1 MPSNL
6 DKVNLKIV
14 SCIRCDRLV
23 RYCQEISST
32 KKRMYINEDYW
43 GKPVPS
49 LGDHGAE
56 VLIIGLAPAAHGA
69 NRTGRMFTGDMSG
82 AWLFRTLNKYG
93 FANSPDSSHKND
105 GLVLQNVYISSIIHC
120 APPNNKPF
128 QKEVDMCLDFLVEEM
143 KLLKNVKVVVA
154 LGKFAFDGYYKA
166 LKLSGYSYNSGQTK
180 PRFGHGA
187 RYETPDGKLLISSF
201 HPSRQNTQTGRL
213 TREMFDSIFDIVTTK
228 IDGPFKV

>member
-1 MPSNL
+1 M
-6 DKVNLKIV
+6 
-14 SCIRCDRLV
+14 
-23 RYCQEISST
+23 
-32 KKRMYINEDYW
+32 
-43 GKPVPS
+43 
-49 LGDHGAE
+49 
-56 VLIIGLAPAAHGA
+56 
-69 NRTGRMFTGDMSG
+69 
-82 AWLFRTLNKYG
+82 
-93 FANSPDSSHKND
+93 
-105 GLVLQNVYISSIIHC
+105 LQNVYISSIIHC

-213 TREMFDSIFDIVTTK
+213 TREMFDSIFDIVKTK

>member
-1 MPSNL
+1 MASNL
-6 DKVNLKIV
+6 DGVNLKIV
-14 SCIRCDRLV
+14 SCTRCDRLV

-49 LGDHGAE
+49 LGNHDAE

-93 FANSPDSSHKND
+93 FSNSPDSFNKND
-105 GLVLQNVYISSIIHC
+105 GLMLKNVYISSIIHC

-128 QKEVDMCLDFLVEEM
+128 QKEVDMCLTFLIEEI
-143 KLLKNVKVVVA
+143 KLLKNVKVVVT
-154 LGKFAFDGYYKA
+154 LGKLAFDGYYKA
-166 LKLSGYSYNSGQTK
+166 LKLSGYPQKSGQTK
-180 PRFGHGA
+180 PSFGHGA

-213 TREMFDSIFDIVTTK
+213 TREMFDSIFDIVKTNM
-228 IDGPFKV
+228 DGTFKV